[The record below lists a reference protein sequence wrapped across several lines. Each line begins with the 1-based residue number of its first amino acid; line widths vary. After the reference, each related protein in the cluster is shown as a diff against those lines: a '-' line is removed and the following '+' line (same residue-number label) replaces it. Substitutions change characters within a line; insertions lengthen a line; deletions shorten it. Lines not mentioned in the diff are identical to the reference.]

1 MADPVKKKVA
11 DVLTGAAVKAAK
23 KRKTSTT
30 AAASKTLGSGKKPTA
45 ADINRAAKS
54 EGVKAKL
61 EFERAI
67 PVKQPGGYKNP
78 AARKLGRGQRPQPA
92 DIAKSKAPNA
102 AEAAKSL
109 KSKAAQRGGAARQA
123 TGNKSG
129 TSGKFEKGQKKAP
142 MTRTEKAGIAGAT
155 VGTAAF
161 IAKDRNQ
168 SGRNVTKA
176 DKKMT
181 TTKGS
186 TEAQMESARAAEKK
200 RYEAR
205 KKAALARAK
214 AQSDF
219 FYKEYKKKKDS
230 EKGYLRDSE
239 GKRVKSGFGE
249 DIRTG
254 YKKGGRVMKKAG
266 GGEVKPVTPTQA
278 MRVRA
283 KEMEG
288 MTKEQRMAKLKK
300 EMPRKP
306 GPKRVK
312 YKSGGAVK
320 GCGMAKRGFGKAM
333 KK

>member
-11 DVLTGAAVKAAK
+11 DVLTNAATKAAK

-30 AAASKTLGSGKKPTA
+30 AAASKTLGQGKGA
-45 ADINRAAKS
+45 SVEDVARAANADA
-54 EGVKAKL
+54 KAA
-61 EFERAI
+61 FEKAI
-67 PVKQPGGYKNP
+67 PVKQPSGRGNP
-78 AARKLGRGQRPQPA
+78 AARKLGVGQRPQPA
-92 DIAKSKAPNA
+92 EIAKSKAPNA

-109 KSKAAQRGGAARQA
+109 KSKSAQKGGAARQA

-155 VGTAAF
+155 AGTAAF

-168 SGRNVTKA
+168 SGRNVTMA
-176 DKKMT
+176 DKMAPMKEGP
-181 TTKGS
+181 KGS

-205 KKAALARAK
+205 KAAALARAK

-219 FYKEYKKKKDS
+219 SKKKDS

-239 GKRVKSGFGE
+239 GKRVKSGSGE
-249 DIRTG
+249 YVRTG
-254 YKKGGRVMKKAG
+254 YYKGGRVKKPMPADTSPRDAMKPKKA
-266 GGEVKPVTPTQA
+266 
-278 MRVRA
+278 R
-283 KEMEG
+283 
-288 MTKEQRMAKLKK
+288 
-300 EMPRKP
+300 P
-306 GPKRVK
+306 GYSK
-312 YKSGGAVK
+312 GGAVK
-320 GCGMAKRGFGKAM
+320 GCGMAKRGLGKGM

>member
-11 DVLTGAAVKAAK
+11 DVLTKAATKAAK

-30 AAASKTLGSGKKPTA
+30 AAASKALGKGKGTSVEDVA
-45 ADINRAAKS
+45 RAANADA
-54 EGVKAKL
+54 KAA
-61 EFERAI
+61 FEKALPRNLAR
-67 PVKQPGGYKNP
+67 QPSGRGNP

-109 KSKAAQRGGAARQA
+109 KSKSAQRGGAARQA

-129 TSGKFEKGQKKAP
+129 TTGKFEKGQKKAP
-142 MTRTEKAGIAGAT
+142 LTRTEKAGIAGAT
-155 VGTAAF
+155 AGTAAF

-168 SGRNVTKA
+168 SGRNVTMA
-176 DKKMT
+176 DKKKAPMKEGP
-181 TTKGS
+181 KGS

-205 KKAALARAK
+205 KAAALARAK

-219 FYKEYKKKKDS
+219 YKKKDS

-239 GKRVKSGFGE
+239 GKRVKSGSGE
-249 DIRTG
+249 YVRTG
-254 YKKGGRVMKKAG
+254 YKKGGEACKSKKGYSKG
-266 GGEVKPVTPTQA
+266 GS
-278 MRVRA
+278 VR
-283 KEMEG
+283 
-288 MTKEQRMAKLKK
+288 
-300 EMPRKP
+300 
-306 GPKRVK
+306 
-312 YKSGGAVK
+312 
-320 GCGMAKRGFGKAM
+320 GCGMAKRGLGKAM